1 MTRAVNQD
9 LVDAIKKKETR
20 RQQNREDSVDG
31 SYARVMSREE
41 LLRRREFAHGEE
53 V

>member
-1 MTRAVNQD
+1 MARAVNQD
-9 LVDAIKKKETR
+9 LVDAMKKETR